1 MLLFSCSPQI
11 RLNKK
16 VDRVEKFAR
25 KHNLLIQDTI
35 VIIDT
40 IIIENYTR
48 DTLTTFIYNDS
59 VTVIN
64 NERVSLRY
72 FYDTLAREIY
82 HEIECKGDTLIEK
95 HVITTDRIKVVE
107 SKKDWITW
115 ALLGGC
121 IFIMLF
127 LIRNLKKN

>member
-1 MLLFSCSPQI
+1 MRVN
-11 RLNKK
+11 RLVKK
-16 VDRVEKFAR
+16 AEKIA
-25 KHNLLIQDTI
+25 NQYDLLIQDTI
-35 VIIDT
+35 IIIDT
-40 IIIENYTR
+40 VIIENYKR

-72 FYDTLAREIY
+72 FYDTLTREIY
-82 HEIECKGDTLIEK
+82 HEIECKGDTLIRET
-95 HVITTDRIKVVE
+95 IIARDRIKVVE
-107 SKKDWITW
+107 TKKYWITW

>member
-1 MLLFSCSPQI
+1 MRVN
-11 RLNKK
+11 RLVKK
-16 VDRVEKFAR
+16 AEKIA
-25 KHNLLIQDTI
+25 NQYDLLIQDTI
-35 VIIDT
+35 IIIDT
-40 IIIENYTR
+40 VIIENYKR

-72 FYDTLAREIY
+72 FYDTLTREIY
-82 HEIECKGDTLIEK
+82 HEIECKGDTLIRETI
-95 HVITTDRIKVVE
+95 ITRDRIKVVE
-107 SKKDWITW
+107 TKKYWITW

>member
-1 MLLFSCSPQI
+1 MRVN
-11 RLNKK
+11 RLVKK
-16 VDRVEKFAR
+16 AEKIA
-25 KHNLLIQDTI
+25 NQYDLLIQDTI
-35 VIIDT
+35 IIIDT
-40 IIIENYTR
+40 VIIENYKI

-72 FYDTLAREIY
+72 FYDTLTREIY
-82 HEIECKGDTLIEK
+82 HEIECKGDTLIRETI
-95 HVITTDRIKVVE
+95 ITRDRIKVVE
-107 SKKDWITW
+107 TKKYWINW